1 MSEHIPVYVCSI
13 AKNEAKHVRR
23 WAESAKDADGIF
35 LLDTGSTDDTVA
47 IAKECGVTV
56 FEKTYEKWSF
66 AVARN
71 DLREMLPDHDAWLV
85 NMDLDEVFKP
95 GWREHWVRI
104 PENANRLRYRY
115 IWNWKAE
122 GVPGVEY
129 HGDKL
134 VRRHSHHW
142 VNKVHEV
149 NVPNEGVNEVQYFLP
164 NFEIHHHAD
173 NTKSRGSYL
182 PLLLE
187 DVEENPNNDRNT
199 YYAARELFFYNRF
212 EEATKLFKR
221 HLTMPESV
229 WPPERAWSMRYL
241 AKMHPHEAEHWHLRA
256 CAEYPTGAEVWTD
269 LAKYYYSKQD
279 WIGMYYASKRALT
292 CQLYK
297 GLYLTEP
304 DAYGWWPNDMA
315 ALSAFNLG
323 LYSEAIHHG
332 RIAVQFNPDDQ
343 RLKNNLFFYKNKLS
357 SATVVIPTKSNMN
370 GLSALIEQLMRDKK
384 VVKIVVVA
392 DGKETY
398 EYLDFL
404 PAVVTK
410 AYVKR
415 GTGIHTMWNIGLML
429 AQPGSHVFFVND
441 DVSLDDNCVSELV
454 AALDNDETI
463 GLVSPQYAQVKLPQ
477 DTEARTT
484 CRGIYDGT
492 GGMAGFA
499 MMLASDLVPF
509 FEFNEEMKW
518 WYGDDYLVDWTWK
531 IARRRCVI
539 TTRTSCLHFHSQ
551 TIFKSPPDDFAAIV
565 DNDKLIYEQ
574 LTEKLDNSLSL
585 AAEMVFMNLP
595 AQTHR
600 AAIDIHEHLSTLRN
614 LANQCRHVTE
624 FGTRYGISTVALICG
639 QPDTVVSYDIN
650 RGFFEPYKSEVEALA
665 QTAGVTFQF
674 VEGDVLGVDIEETD
688 LLFIDTYH
696 TYNQLTKELN
706 KHNSKVKKYI
716 VLHDT
721 VTYGTQDEKPYQ
733 YGVVSDQLTG
743 LQSATQG
750 LWMALEDF
758 LEANTDWM
766 IKEHYE
772 NNNGLTVLERVQ

>member
-1 MSEHIPVYVCSI
+1 MFTI
-13 AKNEAKHVRR
+13 
-23 WAESAKDADGIF
+23 G
-35 LLDTGSTDDTVA
+35 
-47 IAKECGVTV
+47 
-56 FEKTYEKWSF
+56 
-66 AVARN
+66 
-71 DLREMLPDHDAWLV
+71 
-85 NMDLDEVFKP
+85 
-95 GWREHWVRI
+95 
-104 PENANRLRYRY
+104 
-115 IWNWKAE
+115 
-122 GVPGVEY
+122 
-129 HGDKL
+129 
-134 VRRHSHHW
+134 
-142 VNKVHEV
+142 
-149 NVPNEGVNEVQYFLP
+149 
-164 NFEIHHHAD
+164 
-173 NTKSRGSYL
+173 
-182 PLLLE
+182 
-187 DVEENPNNDRNT
+187 
-199 YYAARELFFYNRF
+199 ARELFFYNRF
-212 EEATKLFKR
+212 EEATELFKR

-241 AKMHPHEAEHWHLRA
+241 AKMHPQEAEHWHLRA

-269 LAKYYYSKQD
+269 LAKHYYSKQD
-279 WIGMYYASKRALT
+279 WRGMYYASKRALT

-323 LYSEAIHHG
+323 LYGEAIHHG

-343 RLKNNLFFYKNKLS
+343 RLKNNLFFYKNKIS
-357 SATVVIPTKSNMN
+357 SATVVIPTKSNFN
-370 GLSALIEQLMRDKK
+370 GLSALVEQLMRDKK
-384 VVKIVVVA
+384 IVKIVVVA

-398 EYLDFL
+398 QQLDFL

-410 AYVKR
+410 LYVER
-415 GTGIHTMWNIGLML
+415 GTGIHAMWNLGLAL

-441 DVSLDDNCVSELV
+441 DVSLADNCVSDLV

-463 GLVSPQYAQVKLPQ
+463 GLVSPQYAQVKLTQ
-477 DTEARTT
+477 DVESRTT
-484 CRGIYDGT
+484 CRGVYDGT

-499 MMLASDLVPF
+499 MMLAGDLVPF
-509 FEFNEEMKW
+509 FVFNQDMKW

-539 TTRTSCLHFHSQ
+539 TARTSCLHFHSQ

-565 DNDKLIYEQ
+565 ENDKVIYEQ
-574 LTEKLDNSLSL
+574 LTEKLDNSLPL
-585 AAEMVFMNLP
+585 IAELEFMNLP

-600 AAIDIHEHLSTLRN
+600 GAVDIHEHMPTLRN

-639 QPDTVVSYDIN
+639 QPDKVVSYDIN
-650 RGFFEPYKSEVEALA
+650 SGFFEPYKSEVEALA
-665 QTAGVTFQF
+665 QTAGVNFQF

-721 VTYGTQDEKPYQ
+721 VTYGTRDEKPYQ
-733 YGVVSDQLTG
+733 YGVVSEQLTG
-743 LQSATQG
+743 LQRSREG

-758 LEANTDWM
+758 LEANTDWKV
-766 IKEHYE
+766 KEHYE
-772 NNNGLTVLERVQ
+772 NNNGLTILERV